1 MSDSESDD
9 YDDDDIDSQGLIV
22 PIQAKDVQRIVAGQV
37 ILDLSSAVK
46 ELVDNSLDAG
56 AKSINIR
63 LFNQGIDVIEVS
75 DDGAGIPKAS
85 RPLLAMKHA
94 TSKILNFDDIYKDTI
109 IDGTVQKS
117 SLGFRGE
124 ALFSLANISQNLVVS
139 TKTESED
146 MGQKLEF
153 KKDGFLDTTKT
164 TDVSRKVGT
173 TVAVVKLFD
182 ALPVRRV
189 DLIKRIKNQRQKLIK
204 LIQAYAVLCVGIN
217 FTLTDVTGAVGSS
230 TSKTEI
236 KLSTS
241 EKSKSIQETVS
252 SVLGS
257 KFCQGLCPFHL
268 DLSPAVQDMIR
279 NGRVPR
285 SCALNVWKIEGL
297 VSRAP
302 CTEVEGKVARDI
314 QFFSVN
320 GRPVELPTVSR
331 LLSDVWK
338 NFEPTTGDSSK
349 KRPACILVLQLP
361 SCMFD
366 VNVSPD
372 KREVFITEDSIIY
385 DCIRHGLCHL
395 WTSQQRLFNANQ
407 GQDSAMESVNAKTP
421 TKPSTPEET
430 TEEERTPCAQPSGIR
445 MKRRN
450 AFINE
455 FHNIGKST
463 TDNHLGNAE
472 EVVPTSISDFQELL
486 QLRKEDFEM
495 DVIQEPIIHKVTHQ
509 ESGKRLSNFDN
520 RKWNQTKITFS
531 PGNSSSQREE
541 IHQLH
546 LIQNTM
552 SNNTENKE
560 SPDITRRSNNAA
572 PAVSVSPSRFQNGT
586 PYTPH
591 QLHRPKD
598 SQFSSSP
605 STDEDDDI
613 VRAERNRKRKAPVI
627 SRHRISEDMHENV
640 EDKAISFK
648 PHHGHSEDDVIWYN
662 FSGTE
667 SVLSQSKAAI
677 ASSNARKKYIEKM
690 QSTRSLTHDD
700 SHQDKG
706 LNSSGKTI
714 SLAKD
719 DFVTMTILGQFNLG
733 FILALCNSGHL
744 WILDQHA
751 CDEKYNFEKLC
762 KETRVHEQKLLA
774 PLPLELSPSEENCV
788 LENLDIFEQNGFKFQ
803 YDDTKAIRHRLSL
816 TTIPHNSSG
825 GDGRTPVTFGAEDV
839 GALCALLGADG
850 ESSSS
855 GFIAGSGTG
864 ADGRGSSG
872 NNAVRRHAGSVGGV
886 IRLPKSIALFASRAC
901 RSSVMIGE
909 ALNKNKMDEIV
920 KRLRELEQPWTCA
933 HGRPTIRHIRDML
946 DDLLD
951 DENV

>member
-1 MSDSESDD
+1 M
-9 YDDDDIDSQGLIV
+9 YDFV
-22 PIQAKDVQRIVAGQV
+22 V
-37 ILDLSSAVK
+37 
-46 ELVDNSLDAG
+46 
-56 AKSINIR
+56 R

-75 DDGAGIPKAS
+75 DDGTGVPKAS

-94 TSKILNFDDIYKDTI
+94 TSKILNFDDIYKDNI
-109 IDGTVQKS
+109 IDGKVQKS

-124 ALFSLANISQNLVVS
+124 ALFSLANISQNLIVS
-139 TKTESED
+139 TKTESEE

-164 TDVSRKVGT
+164 AEVSRKVGT
-173 TVAVVKLFD
+173 TVAIVKLFD

-189 DLIKRIKNQRQKLIK
+189 DFIKRIKQQRQKLIK
-204 LIQAYAVLCVGIN
+204 LIQSYAVLCVGIN
-217 FTLTDVTGAVGSS
+217 FTLTDVTGVVGSS

-257 KFCQGLCPFHL
+257 KFCQGLCAFHL
-268 DLSPAVQDMIR
+268 DLLPAVEDMIR
-279 NGRVPR
+279 SGRAPQ
-285 SCALNVWKIEGL
+285 SCALDGLWKIEGL
-297 VSRAP
+297 VSKAP
-302 CTEVEGKVARDI
+302 CTEVQGKVARDI

-349 KRPACILVLQLP
+349 KRPACILGLHLP
-361 SCMFD
+361 SCIFD

-385 DCIRHGLCHL
+385 DCIRHCLCHL
-395 WTSQQRLFNANQ
+395 WTNQQRLFNANQ
-407 GQDSAMESVNAKTP
+407 GQESAVDSINIKSETTSSAL
-421 TKPSTPEET
+421 EET
-430 TEEERTPCAQPSGIR
+430 TKEKHTPRSQPSGMR

-450 AFINE
+450 AFIND
-455 FHNIGKST
+455 FDNIGKVT
-463 TDNHLGNAE
+463 RDNYSGNVE
-472 EVVPTSISDFQELL
+472 QTVPTSISDFQELIK
-486 QLRKEDFEM
+486 LRKEDFEK
-495 DVIQEPIIHKVTHQ
+495 DVIEEPIIFKDTNQ
-509 ESGKRLSNFDN
+509 KGSNRLSNSDH
-520 RKWNQTKITFS
+520 RKWNQTKLTFS

-541 IHQLH
+541 IHEL
-546 LIQNTM
+546 LIQNKTLNCGEGM
-552 SNNTENKE
+552 E
-560 SPDITRRSNNAA
+560 SPDITHRANNLA
-572 PAVSVSPSRFQNGT
+572 PAVSLSPSRFSDEAIDLL
-586 PYTPH
+586 H
-591 QLHRPKD
+591 QVYPPKNR
-598 SQFSSSP
+598 QFSSSP
-605 STDEDDDI
+605 CSDKDDDI
-613 VRAERNRKRKAPVI
+613 MGAKRSMKRKAPDVDRRRVSDDI
-627 SRHRISEDMHENV
+627 HENTKDENV
-640 EDKAISFK
+640 SRK
-648 PHHGHSEDDVIWYN
+648 PHSDHSQDDLIWYN

-667 SVLSQSKAAI
+667 SILSQSKAAI
-677 ASSNARKKYIEKM
+677 ASSNMRKKYFEKM
-690 QSTRSLTHDD
+690 QSMRSSAHDD
-700 SHQDKG
+700 CHQEKG
-706 LNSSGKTI
+706 IYSSGKTI
-714 SLAKD
+714 RLAKD

-762 KETRVHEQKLLA
+762 NDTRVHEQKLLA

-788 LENLDIFEQNGFKFQ
+788 LENLDIFEQNGFKFL
-803 YDDTKAIRHRLSL
+803 YDDTKPIRHRLSL

-825 GDGRTPVTFGAEDV
+825 GDGRTPVTFGPEDV

-855 GFIAGSGTG
+855 GYIAGSGTG

-886 IRLPKSIALFASRAC
+886 IRLPKSVALFASRAC

-909 ALNKNKMDEIV
+909 ALSKNKMDEIV

-951 DENV
+951 DENI